1 MSAAR
6 FGHIADITRLRKV
19 TSGLIRFP
27 VGRVRKVIQA
37 SKPEIRTPPRVL
49 HDS

>member
-19 TSGLIRFP
+19 MSGLIRFP
-27 VGRVRKVIQA
+27 VFRRK
-37 SKPEIRTPPRVL
+37 SEKGDTN
-49 HDS
+49 